1 MAYPF
6 RTLYTN
12 QNPTFLGQTWT
23 EDNPNAKY
31 PRMTNSTQRAAWN
44 YQNND
49 FMLQNSRYIRLKT
62 LVVGYTLPQVWTRK
76 VKLEKIRVYF
86 SGNDL
91 WKQPVF
97 VTVSIRDGSRFQ
109 YQRLSVCPYMVV
121 RTECYFIICIQLIDG

>member
-91 WKQPVF
+91 WEA
-97 VTVSIRDGSRFQ
+97 TSIRDGFDPEMGAASNTSGYPFA
-109 YQRLSVCPYMVV
+109 
-121 RTECYFIICIQLIDG
+121 RTWSFGLNVTL